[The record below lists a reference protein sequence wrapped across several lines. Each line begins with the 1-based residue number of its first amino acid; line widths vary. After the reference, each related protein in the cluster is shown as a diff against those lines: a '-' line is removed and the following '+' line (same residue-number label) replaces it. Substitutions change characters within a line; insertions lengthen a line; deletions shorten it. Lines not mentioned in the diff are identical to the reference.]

1 MRDWLGRWRRRTRVR
16 CCGDGEVGVVTGK
29 EKRGEEEA
37 HWLVYVS
44 LWCPVFCAK
53 LCQYGIKLTCTNSLT
68 EPKYNNLDWAMH
80 SILSRLGINV
90 GTQEVECH

>member
-16 CCGDGEVGVVTGK
+16 CCRDGEVGVVTGK

-53 LCQYGIKLTCTNSLT
+53 LCQYAVWHQADLYQQS
-68 EPKYNNLDWAMH
+68 D
-80 SILSRLGINV
+80 
-90 GTQEVECH
+90 GTKIQ